1 MRGAD
6 HLADP
11 ARVPSAVA
19 STGNLV
25 RGDTQTLIDALELQ
39 SEAAL
44 DVADHLGSELL
55 GRALVG
61 LMGEDHRC
69 LMCARA
75 DIGHGLTDGSTI
87 GIFGITIPSDD
98 GVTTRVEVGGLLLVD
113 ATIGRAEK
121 GGFDAKDLPQGGL
134 NTIELLSKLCIGDCG
149 DVGVEPSMGADR
161 MTLFKCVTEIIDAV
175 LVVDAIPVVAVHE
188 ESGLGPIVVV
198 EVNDLAVP
206 DVGTIIVGDGNTT
219 MASGLDAGELRGSRW
234 RRRTSIGGS
243 AGVSGS
249 ASRAAR
255 DGRGGRRPVEPI
267 VEIVVRSGRASI
279 DPRDDRRPVAGDNID
294 GRRPSGVDGSVIK
307 VNVVLLSRWVGE
319 E

>member
-1 MRGAD
+1 MSKRKSVCRREEGGLVVRGAD

-121 GGFDAKDLPQGGL
+121 GGFAGRSKASDIWRRIGL
-134 NTIELLSKLCIGDCG
+134 NRC
-149 DVGVEPSMGADR
+149 
-161 MTLFKCVTEIIDAV
+161 
-175 LVVDAIPVVAVHE
+175 
-188 ESGLGPIVVV
+188 
-198 EVNDLAVP
+198 
-206 DVGTIIVGDGNTT
+206 
-219 MASGLDAGELRGSRW
+219 
-234 RRRTSIGGS
+234 RRTCQGS
-243 AGVSGS
+243 STRRS
-249 ASRAAR
+249 QYDRAL
-255 DGRGGRRPVEPI
+255 VQ
-267 VEIVVRSGRASI
+267 VVHWR
-279 DPRDDRRPVAGDNID
+279 
-294 GRRPSGVDGSVIK
+294 
-307 VNVVLLSRWVGE
+307 LW
-319 E
+319 